1 MGFLMFAAM
10 QRFPLVCLIAAL
22 SACGSSSFS
31 PPGNVTGA
39 WTGQMDNNSSQ
50 TYQMYLTQAG
60 TQLTGQATYIV
71 VESDTPTYSASNI
84 VETVPVT
91 GTLHG
96 DVITLS
102 GTCESCSAF
111 VELSGHFVNS
121 RTVHATLTGG
131 TPSGAATFQFLG
143 QVEFP

>member
-1 MGFLMFAAM
+1 MGFPMFAAM

-22 SACGSSSFS
+22 SACSSSFS

-39 WTGQMDNNSSQ
+39 WSGQMDNNSSQ
-50 TYQMYLTQAG
+50 TYQMYLTQTG
-60 TQLTGQATYIV
+60 TRITGQATYIV
-71 VESDTPTYSASNI
+71 VQSGTPSYSASNI

-91 GTLHG
+91 GTFQG

-102 GTCESCSAF
+102 GTCDSCSAF
-111 VELSGHFVNS
+111 VALSGRFVNS

-131 TPSGAATFQFLG
+131 TPNGSADFQFLG
-143 QVEFP
+143 QVVFP